1 MADPCPLWC
10 VLLKKF
16 AMGKMSA
23 VEVQEMAAAAVKSG
37 ANSAEMLELEALGS
51 YGSKP
56 GNCNRD
62 MLRKCFRN
70 LAGPVPWKVKCS
82 MLLKEE
88 GNPVAKKTD
97 CFLLLPHQ
105 WILEMEEKDMLGAF
119 TCKDGDL
126 QAFWKSQK
134 NNPQMSR
141 QMWASLDFSNPSL
154 LPIPYVLHGDAAPYT
169 EMDSLQVVSLRL
181 GAG

>member
-23 VEVQEMAAAAVKSG
+23 VEVQEMAAAAVKPG

-70 LAGPVPWKVKCS
+70 LAGPVPWKVKVLNALERGREPSCQ
-82 MLLKEE
+82 E
-88 GNPVAKKTD
+88 D
-97 CFLLLPHQ
+97 RLLL
-105 WILEMEEKDMLGAF
+105 A
-119 TCKDGDL
+119 T
-126 QAFWKSQK
+126 
-134 NNPQMSR
+134 
-141 QMWASLDFSNPSL
+141 PS
-154 LPIPYVLHGDAAPYT
+154 PVDP
-169 EMDSLQVVSLRL
+169 
-181 GAG
+181 

>member
-62 MLRKCFRN
+62 MLRKCSSKPCRACA
-70 LAGPVPWKVKCS
+70 LESKVLNALETGREPSCQ
-82 MLLKEE
+82 E
-88 GNPVAKKTD
+88 D
-97 CFLLLPHQ
+97 RLLL
-105 WILEMEEKDMLGAF
+105 A
-119 TCKDGDL
+119 T
-126 QAFWKSQK
+126 
-134 NNPQMSR
+134 
-141 QMWASLDFSNPSL
+141 PS
-154 LPIPYVLHGDAAPYT
+154 PVDP
-169 EMDSLQVVSLRL
+169 
-181 GAG
+181 